1 MSSQLLPLSD
11 VLTKIK
17 SGQPLL
23 LAADESLL
31 SLLPEGNWIGGT
43 IPYFMDALGGCLCKD
58 RIFTTELPD
67 FVSDVRVLTFDR
79 ASLPEINT
87 GGDFQDVSV
96 VILPASSGVHI
107 DFALNAPKYKGF
119 ATHPVI
125 GWIAGI
131 DLKDLGTAKPKVFG
145 GNSKPLEDAA
155 VVLRF
160 RIPES
165 KYAHIS
171 IMNLFQQGNGDVI
184 QFPHSGFSADE
195 VLVNGERCNFADY
208 LTRIGAN
215 TKLPLVANYSGA
227 SVNVS
232 FKLVDSATRQV
243 EFYAPVWPGTDYKL
257 AAPIGDYVTEF
268 ESRLKQLNPNQ
279 IVFSCNCILN
289 YLYSGLEGRQT
300 GGIVGPITFGEIA
313 YQLLNQT
320 MACISFEDL
329 G

>member
-1 MSSQLLPLSD
+1 MPNRLLPLSE
-11 VLTKIK
+11 VAAKIK
-17 SGQPLL
+17 AGQPLL

-31 SLLPEGNWIGGT
+31 RQLPAGNWIGGT
-43 IPYFMDALGGCLCKD
+43 IPYFMDVDGGCLCRD
-58 RIFTTELPD
+58 RIFATELPGFISD
-67 FVSDVRVLTFDR
+67 FRVMTFDR
-79 ASLPEINT
+79 ATLPDINT
-87 GGDFQDVSV
+87 GADIQDVSI
-96 VILPASSGVHI
+96 VILPANSGVHV
-107 DFALNAPKYKGF
+107 DFALNAPKYVGF

-125 GWIAGI
+125 GWIAGV
-131 DLKDLGTAKPKVFG
+131 DLSELATATPKVFG
-145 GNSKPLEDAA
+145 GKPEALEESA

-160 RIPES
+160 RVPDN

-171 IMNLFQQGNGDVI
+171 ILNLFRQGGGDVI
-184 QFPHSGFSADE
+184 QFPNSGFSAE
-195 VLVNGERCNFADY
+195 EAIVNGQRCNFAEY
-208 LTRIGAN
+208 LTRIGAD
-215 TKLPLVANYSGA
+215 TKLPLVANYCGA

-232 FKLVDSATRQV
+232 FKAVDAAAGKV

-268 ESRLKQLNPNQ
+268 ESRLKQISSDK

-289 YLYSGLEGRQT
+289 YLYGGLEGRQT
-300 GGIVGPITFGEIA
+300 GAIVGPITFGEIA